1 MWWVTAP
8 VIIYGLK
15 KVYDAISDSERNARQ
30 NWENKRNE
38 VERSVEEH
46 RANIEKHLSEAQE
59 SYNFHFLTDMH
70 FSSMIVAN
78 TAYDLLKDAR
88 ISLEGIGKMIMEA
101 KAQIDSLQ
109 NNIGE
114 IQSEIDDEKNKKKKG
129 ELIGK
134 IQPLHKDNKL
144 IKDFRKSLFDDQEK
158 VKEQKEHLYSEV
170 KRLNNRT
177 RELKLLIKDRCGTKG
192 KDWYARIERR

>member
-1 MWWVTAP
+1 MWWVTGP
-8 VIIYGLK
+8 IIIYGLK

-78 TAYDLLKDAR
+78 TAYDLLKDAK

-101 KAQIDSLQ
+101 KAQIDSLLK
-109 NNIGE
+109 NIGA
-114 IQSEIDDEKNKKKKG
+114 IKSKIDDEKNKKKKY
-129 ELIGK
+129 ELIDK
-134 IQPLHKDNKL
+134 IKPLHKEKKL
-144 IKDFRKSLFDDQEK
+144 VRDLRKSLFDDQEK
-158 VKEQKEHLYSEV
+158 VKGQKEHLYSEV
-170 KRLNNRT
+170 KRLNKQT
-177 RELKLLIKDRCGTKG
+177 RELKILIRDRCGTKG
-192 KDWYARIERR
+192 QDWYDKIELR